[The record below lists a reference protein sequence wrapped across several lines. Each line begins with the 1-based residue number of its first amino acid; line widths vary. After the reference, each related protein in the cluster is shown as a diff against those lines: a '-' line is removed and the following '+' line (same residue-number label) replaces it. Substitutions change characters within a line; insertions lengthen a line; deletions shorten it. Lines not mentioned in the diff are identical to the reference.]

1 MLPVLGRAAVTWPH
15 VDTPTSKGSKQATM
29 DLVKMPLEMTK
40 PTGSE
45 LRPGSLEQSWTGLR

>member
-1 MLPVLGRAAVTWPH
+1 MLPALGRAAVTWPH

-40 PTGSE
+40 PTDQNSGQALWS
-45 LRPGSLEQSWTGLR
+45 RAGLA